1 LELLITRQIHLKES
15 IMKLRN
21 LLIAD
26 TVISLLFAVA
36 LLLGPATTLKFFGLT
51 QGKTELL
58 LAQVLGAALVGL
70 GTVAWFARE
79 AMDPQASRGAVVSL
93 LTFNAI
99 GFVVTLLGIFS
110 QVTRAGSAW
119 LIAII
124 FLLFTAGYAY
134 FQFIGPRE

>member
-1 LELLITRQIHLKES
+1 
-15 IMKLRN
+15 MKLRN
-21 LLIAD
+21 LFLTE

-36 LLLGPATTLKFFGLT
+36 LLLGPATILKFFGLT

-58 LAQVLGAALVGL
+58 LAQILGAGLVGL
-70 GTVAWFARE
+70 GALAWFARDF
-79 AMDPQASRGAVVSL
+79 ADMQASRGAVVSL

-99 GFVVTLLGIFS
+99 GFVVALLGLLS

-119 LIAII
+119 LIVII
-124 FLLFTAGYAY
+124 FLLFAAGYAY